1 MSRPLIL
8 FSVAVCGVAGLTY
21 VVNLLDRRPNR
32 YVLIPAPA
40 RVLQGCV
47 TLALMS
53 SVAVVTVSTMSESMG
68 FALRWTPS
76 GQLFVRVLNALSDVD
91 RDGYG
96 LLRNPR
102 DAAPLD
108 AAIHPYAIDIPGN
121 GVDEDGLAGDLPRAA
136 ASIPE
141 WHPSALPWRNRPPV
155 ILFVLES
162 VRADVVGSF
171 FGGRRVTPVL
181 DSLAA
186 EGLQVHSAWSHNGF
200 TSQSRYH
207 ILTGKLASGR
217 GDDTILDDFKAHGY
231 EVAYFSGQDDSF
243 GDVGFLRH
251 GVDTYYD
258 ARNDIDGRYTSST
271 TPGSLAVP
279 LNMVEA
285 RIRNYLS
292 GRRDGAPLFLYVN
305 FHDTHYPYNHPG
317 LENLIGGELLPASL
331 ISPARRVD
339 LLRTYLNATANV
351 DQAIGRVIN
360 AIEQQVRQRAAVIV
374 IGDHGE
380 SLFDQGF
387 LGHGY
392 ALNEAQTR
400 IPLIVRGLPARIT
413 MPFGQADLRKVVNE
427 ALTRPDIDDRPSAVT
442 ERRSRVFQ
450 YLGRLESTSQIGWTM
465 AEGSFTYDLRSDRV
479 NVWDGSVKPSFLAG
493 EPRRVFLELV
503 HTWERLLLAN
513 APAKDSS
520 H

>member
-1 MSRPLIL
+1 
-8 FSVAVCGVAGLTY
+8 
-21 VVNLLDRRPNR
+21 
-32 YVLIPAPA
+32 
-40 RVLQGCV
+40 
-47 TLALMS
+47 
-53 SVAVVTVSTMSESMG
+53 MG

-76 GQLFVRVLNALSDVD
+76 GQLFVRVLNTLSDLD
-91 RDGYG
+91 RDGHG

-121 GVDEDGLAGDLPRAA
+121 GVDEDGLAGDLPQAA
-136 ASIPE
+136 ASTPE
-141 WHPSALPWRNRPPV
+141 WHPSALDWPNRPPV

-162 VRADVVGSF
+162 VRADVVGSS

-181 DSLAA
+181 DRLAA
-186 EGLQVHSAWSHNGF
+186 EGLKIDSAWSHNGF

-217 GDDTILDDFKAHGY
+217 GNDTMLDDFKVHGY
-231 EVAYFSGQDDSF
+231 EVAYFSGQDDDF
-243 GDVGFLRH
+243 GDVGLLRH

-258 ARNDIDGRYTSST
+258 ARNDVDGRYTSST

-279 LNMVEA
+279 LNVLEG
-285 RIRNYLS
+285 RIRDYLGS
-292 GRRDGAPLFLYVN
+292 RHNGAPLFLYVN

-317 LENLIGGELLPASL
+317 LENLLGGELLRASL
-331 ISPARRVD
+331 ISPARRLE

-351 DQAIGRVIN
+351 DRAIGRVIT
-360 AIEQQVRQRAAVIV
+360 AVEQQVRQRPAVIV

-400 IPLIVRGLPARIT
+400 IPLIIRGLPARIT
-413 MPFGQADLRKVVNE
+413 LPFGQANLREAINE
-427 ALTRPDIDDRPSAVT
+427 ALTRSDINERPSAVAG
-442 ERRSRVFQ
+442 RRSRVFQ
-450 YLGRLESTSQIGWTM
+450 YLGRLESTPQIGWMM
-465 AEGSFTYDLRSDRV
+465 AEGSFTYDLRSDQV
-479 NVWDGSVKPSFLAG
+479 DIWGGQVKQSLLAG
-493 EPRRVFLELV
+493 EPRNMFVELV
-503 HTWERLLLAN
+503 RTWERLLLAN
-513 APAKDSS
+513 APAKGSGN
-520 H
+520 